1 MKDEE
6 HLLLKERA
14 AKAGMSLS
22 AYVKKKCFEDSVLV
36 NLFKRQEE

>member
-6 HLLLKERA
+6 HLLLKDKA
-14 AKAGMSLS
+14 TKAGMSMS
-22 AYVKKKCFEDSVLV
+22 AYIKKKCFEDSGLV